1 MNDLISR
8 KELLESIEKVSVKG
22 NVLDDDWVYRFVQEF
37 PSIDAVKHGRWKEV
51 SDDMYAGGGAWICS
65 SCHYGFS
72 WKAYSLLPEE
82 KYCPH
87 CGAKMDGEE

>member
-37 PSIDAVKHGRWKEV
+37 PSVDAVPVIRCKDCIHSTSQV
-51 SDDMYAGGGAWICS
+51 SDDEDDYYCNVMMRCMHSLEYCS
-65 SCHYGFS
+65 N
-72 WKAYSLLPEE
+72 
-82 KYCPH
+82 
-87 CGAKMDGEE
+87 GERKES